1 MEKEAHTLFVYGSLM
16 TGEYNHGHFLTDAVY
31 LGEASILG
39 FGLYSLGS
47 YPGIKHTEEPYRVR
61 GELYE
66 VNQRDFDRICVLE
79 GNGYMYQCEPISA
92 VLEDSGE
99 RIPAEVFVYLGKVYE
114 NELFSGDVQDWK
126 ERKRF

>member
-1 MEKEAHTLFVYGSLM
+1 MDREVHLLFVYGSLM
-16 TGEYNHGHFLTDAVY
+16 TEEYNYDHYLAGVRY
-31 LGEASILG
+31 LGKASIFG
-39 FGLYSLGS
+39 FGLYNLGS
-47 YPGIKHTEEPYRVR
+47 YPGIKHIEEPYKVC

-79 GNGYMYQCEPISA
+79 GNGYMYQCESVSA
-92 VLEDSGE
+92 ILEGSGE
-99 RIPAEVFVYLGKVYE
+99 RIKAEVFVYLGKVYE